1 MKIGIYSGSFNPVHI
16 GHLALANYLCEYGGM
31 DEVWFLVTPRN
42 PFKACSQSLLEDS
55 FRVELVRLATEEYS
69 RFRVDE
75 IELSLP
81 QPNYTI
87 HTLDILRQRY
97 PEHELCLVVGSDN
110 WLKFSDWRESERIL
124 REYRLIV
131 YPRPGWEVDAGSV
144 PPSVTYLSDAPLFD
158 VSSTFIRESLRNG
171 LDVRYFLHHKVYER
185 LRETHIIVNK

>member
-1 MKIGIYSGSFNPVHI
+1 MRVGIYSGSFNPIHI

-42 PFKACSQSLLEDS
+42 PFKAHSQSLLPDS
-55 FRVELVRLATEEYS
+55 FRVELVRLSTAEYR

-87 HTLDILRQRY
+87 QTLDILRQRH
-97 PEHELCLVVGSDN
+97 PEHELYLVVGSDN
-110 WLKFSDWRESERIL
+110 WLKFSDWRESARLL

-131 YPRPGWEVDAGSV
+131 YPRPGWEVDETSV
-144 PPSVTYLSDAPLFD
+144 PDTVTYLSNAPLLD
-158 VSSTFIRESLRNG
+158 VSSTFIRESLEKG

-185 LRETHIIVNK
+185 LLECRCAQ